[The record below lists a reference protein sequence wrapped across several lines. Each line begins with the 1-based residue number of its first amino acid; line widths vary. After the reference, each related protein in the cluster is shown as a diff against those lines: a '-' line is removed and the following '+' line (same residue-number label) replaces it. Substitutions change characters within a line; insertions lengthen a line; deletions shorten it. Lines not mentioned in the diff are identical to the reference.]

1 MMTLNEQKLF
11 ILKEISLSVVNVQL
25 CVCTSVHIWPIDAFM
40 YKCMCKCV
48 SLCVFKFTLNRGAAH
63 VH

>member
-25 CVCTSVHIWPIDAFM
+25 CVC
-40 YKCMCKCV
+40 MCVTVKDILASHKV
-48 SLCVFKFTLNRGAAH
+48 IKIFF
-63 VH
+63 